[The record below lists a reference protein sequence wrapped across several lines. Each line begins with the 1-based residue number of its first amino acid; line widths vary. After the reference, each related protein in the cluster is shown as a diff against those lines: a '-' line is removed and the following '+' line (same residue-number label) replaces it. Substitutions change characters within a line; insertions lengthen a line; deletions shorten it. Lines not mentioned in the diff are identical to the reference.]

1 MKYFQTKYAMTTFI
15 TFDNS
20 FGDLVRMEWKQ
31 VYICIYSFM
40 VATLYT
46 FLYFRISLMFIYSPY
61 ISHYTKYLD
70 LEYSM

>member
-1 MKYFQTKYAMTTFI
+1 MKYFQTKYVMTTFI

-20 FGDLVRMEWKQ
+20 LGDLVHMEWTQ
-31 VYICIYSFM
+31 VYICNYSFM
-40 VATLYT
+40 VVIFYS